1 MINTSQMYGKVL
13 LEDFKSELSGNFRK
27 LVRALMLPPALFDA
41 HELRNAMKGL
51 GEFALH
57 NKDKYKLLLHSN
69 LCFK

>member
-13 LEDFKSELSGNFRK
+13 LEDFKSELSGNIRK

-51 GEFALH
+51 GE
-57 NKDKYKLLLHSN
+57 
-69 LCFK
+69 